1 MREFTYTVTN
11 SGGLH
16 TRRAGP
22 LAMQAKAFRGPDI
35 TVSAEGNTAK
45 TSQLMKLIGLGIKQG
60 SRVTVAAEGPQEND
74 AISIVRSFFEYY
86 L

>member
-1 MREFTYTVTN
+1 
-11 SGGLH
+11 
-16 TRRAGP
+16 
-22 LAMQAKAFRGPDI
+22 
-35 TVSAEGNTAK
+35 
-45 TSQLMKLIGLGIKQG
+45 MKLIGLGIKQG

>member
-1 MREFTYTVTN
+1 MREFTYTVKD
-11 SGGLH
+11 SEGLH
-16 TRRAGP
+16 TRRAGL
-22 LAMQAKAFRGPDI
+22 LAMRARAFKGTDI
-35 TVSAEGNTAK
+35 TVSAEGKTAR
-45 TSQLMKLIGLGIKQG
+45 TSQLMKLIGMGIKRG

>member
-1 MREFTYTVTN
+1 MREFTYTVT
-11 SGGLH
+11 SSTGLH
-16 TRRAGP
+16 TRRAGQ
-22 LAMQAKAFRGPDI
+22 LAMRANSFKGTDV
-35 TVSAEGNTAK
+35 TVSTGGTTVK
-45 TSQLMKLIGLGIKQG
+45 TSQLMKLISLGIKQG